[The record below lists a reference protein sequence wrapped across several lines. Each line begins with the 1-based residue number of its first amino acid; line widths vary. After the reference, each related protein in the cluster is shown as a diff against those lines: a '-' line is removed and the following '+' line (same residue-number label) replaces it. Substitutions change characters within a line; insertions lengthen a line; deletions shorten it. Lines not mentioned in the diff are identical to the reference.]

1 MFARAIELRWSVELL
16 YTRNLMTNVTCYK
29 IIWAR
34 NCIANK
40 MRFSELPREAPS
52 SLLLGSFEWVQKN
65 NSRSQKMKMYARVSV
80 CVWHATNWSPMWK
93 ALRFK
98 VIRYTWMCVYRSS
111 NGCQFFQRGVCSR
124 IRLCTRCAFWCI
136 RTAMG
141 IDKTTTKA
149 TERKKK
155 NNQKPK
161 GKINQTK
168 QNKIQTKKSAIPSLS
183 VFALIHY
190 NFLAIYGIATLRY
203 AIIIILPCSI
213 YLSHRFFLRSSYFIS
228 FHLSVRTLLTSIYTH
243 TRYELRFNYQV
254 VCLLRN
260 KCGTHGERWVSLI
273 FRWTGLQLHTNGH
286 SCAMCMVLSAI
297 TSIRGRNIVIIC
309 HLCRKRGEK
318 NCTSIVERE
327 IRAHG
332 QKNRAIKMRR
342 ILKCNTDFFNFII

>member
-1 MFARAIELRWSVELL
+1 MKWILKQLCISYGSCRYFHGVYSFLNMMITFDENMFARAIELRWSVELL

-52 SLLLGSFEWVQKN
+52 FLSCWGHLNECKKTIQDRKKW
-65 NSRSQKMKMYARVSV
+65 RCMWM

-124 IRLCTRCAFWCI
+124 IRLSTRCAFWCI

-155 NNQKPK
+155 
-161 GKINQTK
+161 K
-168 QNKIQTKKSAIPSLS
+168 QSKA
-183 VFALIHY
+183 
-190 NFLAIYGIATLRY
+190 
-203 AIIIILPCSI
+203 
-213 YLSHRFFLRSSYFIS
+213 
-228 FHLSVRTLLTSIYTH
+228 
-243 TRYELRFNYQV
+243 
-254 VCLLRN
+254 
-260 KCGTHGERWVSLI
+260 
-273 FRWTGLQLHTNGH
+273 
-286 SCAMCMVLSAI
+286 
-297 TSIRGRNIVIIC
+297 
-309 HLCRKRGEK
+309 KR
-318 NCTSIVERE
+318 
-327 IRAHG
+327 
-332 QKNRAIKMRR
+332 
-342 ILKCNTDFFNFII
+342 